1 MHIDNRVPVVVIYRG
16 GNGALAIARTLGRLG
31 VPTYLVAQKDMASPV
46 TSSRYWVK
54 KFSWDFSAPSE
65 ATLRFLASI
74 ARELGTRPILLTL
87 ADWAAI
93 FLEEHADALQQHFIF
108 PRAASPIIRKL
119 ANKWDMFLLAK
130 EHGIPTPDTVW
141 PRSRADVERFAQ
153 SAEFPVIV
161 KGADPFLPFGSKEII
176 HTRADLLAK
185 YDKEAETGPAN
196 IILQQ
201 YIPGD
206 AQSVWMCNAYFGTGS
221 QCHAVFTGQKL
232 RQVSDTGVASLAIC
246 LPNET
251 VEKQTRDFMQA
262 VGYQGA
268 VGIGYRYDARDG
280 KYKLLDVNA
289 RVSGVFRLF
298 RATNGMDVVRICY
311 LDLTGQPVPA
321 SKLTVG
327 RKWMLEDDFEP
338 ALRAARAG
346 KLTFGQWV
354 ESVRGVQETQ
364 WFALDDPMPFFAWF
378 ADKIWPR
385 VLKKVRRTKER
396 RVLLPG

>member
-1 MHIDNRVPVVVIYRG
+1 VHIENRVPVVVIYRG
-16 GNGALAIARTLGRLG
+16 GNGALAIARTLGRLRI
-31 VPTYLVAQKDMASPV
+31 PTYLIAQKDMASPV

-65 ATLRFLASI
+65 ATLTFLASI

-93 FLEEHADALQQHFIF
+93 FLEEHADALQQHFTF
-108 PRAASPIIRKL
+108 PRADSPIIRKL

-130 EHGIPTPDTVW
+130 EHGIPTPDTFW

-153 SAEFPVIV
+153 TAEFPVIV

-176 HTRADLLAK
+176 HTREQLLAK
-185 YDKEAETGPAN
+185 YDREADPGPAN

-206 AQSVWMCNAYFGTGS
+206 AQSVWMCNAYFGAGS

-311 LDLTGQPVPA
+311 LDLTGQPVPD

-346 KLTFGQWV
+346 KLTFAQWL
-354 ESVRGVQETQ
+354 ESMRGVQETQ
-364 WFALDDPMPFFAWF
+364 WFALDDPMPFFIWF
-378 ADKIWPR
+378 ADKVWPR
-385 VLKKVRRTKER
+385 VVKKMRRTKES
-396 RVLLPG
+396 RVLLPS